1 MHSMTGVS
9 SARRPTFDLL
19 PTPPVEVNG
28 PLEEISKEHRAS
40 DLKKAL
46 TFGNHKGA
54 SSKPT
59 P

>member
-1 MHSMTGVS
+1 MTGVL

-19 PTPPVEVNG
+19 PTPPVEANG
-28 PLEEISKEHRAS
+28 PLEEINKEHRAS
-40 DLKKAL
+40 YLKKAL

-54 SSKPT
+54 LSKPT